1 MRRRD
6 TAGRTPRDDLVT
18 VRGAAAAM
26 GIPWRMTLSM
36 DPGADAVLELDESA
50 PAEVALP
57 TVPVLARVRSEAPN
71 ETTALAEVTRRLAP
85 TRGLFDQVRVER
97 REDDGSFWVVARFV
111 TVSVDVH
118 TAVVGVH
125 ETLQRA
131 GVEVDEVWAE
141 PAAT

>member
-1 MRRRD
+1 
-6 TAGRTPRDDLVT
+6 
-18 VRGAAAAM
+18 M
-26 GIPWRMTLSM
+26 GIPPRMTLPM
-36 DPGADAVLELDESA
+36 DPATDTVRELDEAA

-71 ETTALAEVTRRLAP
+71 ETAALADVTRRLAP
-85 TRGLFDQVRVER
+85 TRGLFDQVQVER

-125 ETLQRA
+125 DTLQRA
-131 GVEVDEVWAE
+131 GVDVDEVWAE
-141 PAAT
+141 PALS